1 MPDAPAL
8 RTASRRARASRGSPH
23 ASSAEQLLELAEQ
36 PAVAQVLAA
45 VGMRGEVLASLLPE
59 VVAALE
65 PEPADWHLRLA
76 QRGGP
81 VGPDGDL
88 ASLLAIVRSADCHA
102 YRLLLAAGADMAAL
116 RKLLIE
122 QVRERGSERA
132 NRVVGEPTPRRV
144 VRMSTQRE
152 DASTS
157 SPAIVT
163 SEGAGK
169 PSSPRRSTQTMTT
182 RPLPGS
188 PRQSLRSEARRE
200 VEPSGRASAEA
211 RSPARTKLAPE
222 TRTQLEPR
230 TKPEPRTQ
238 PETRTKS
245 ETRTKPEPRA
255 KPQAREVEPDAT
267 PSVEHELRSIDRR
280 TLPPMAGRERELAM
294 LADAL
299 LRRGPRP
306 PLLVGEHGSGR
317 TLLAI
322 HLARVLEAPVF
333 RLEAPT
339 YVDEDQLADDL
350 EAIGKARGIV
360 VLDDLDR
367 IGSDTPPALL
377 PALAR
382 AWASGSPRIL
392 TVLGHEG
399 RARLEAWMPGI
410 LDTLD
415 VLLLRPLEAT
425 EVHRA
430 VELAAPAILAEHA
443 ALANHPVT
451 LQNPAHLTD
460 LTRVADRFLTG
471 LALPGRALDL
481 LDLAC
486 ARRVREGE
494 HEIDRGAW
502 IDIVCDRTGLPRTRV
517 EGSSERDMLDLD
529 VRLARQ
535 VVGHEHVLEALAA
548 LVRRNRAGFSSG
560 RPIASVLLLGPSG
573 VGKTEIAKALANS
586 LFERDDALL
595 RLDMS
600 EYAEAHAVA
609 RVVGAPPGYVGHEQG
624 GALSDPMVR
633 NPHRV
638 VLLDE
643 IEKSHRDVHQLLL
656 QVFDEGRLTDGR
668 GRTVDFRHSVIVM
681 TSNLGAEL
689 MNEGEAPS
697 DDEVLARARAH
708 FPVELWNRIEAPL
721 VLRPLTR
728 VQMLAISRRLIA
740 ASSARLVHDRGIRYR
755 VDDDVL
761 EQLIDRAGIDP
772 SLGARP
778 LRHLLG
784 REVESLLADA
794 ILRGRVRAGE
804 EALVRLGEDGRLE
817 VGVGR

>member
-1 MPDAPAL
+1 MPEAPAL
-8 RTASRRARASRGSPH
+8 RTAARRVRAGHGS
-23 ASSAEQLLELAEQ
+23 SCDLLVELAEQ
-36 PAVAQVLAA
+36 HAVAAILAQVG
-45 VGMRGEVLASLLPE
+45 VRTASLAKLAQQLATE
-59 VVAALE
+59 LE
-65 PEPADWHLRLA
+65 PEPADWHLRLQ
-76 QRGGP
+76 QRGDQG
-81 VGPDGDL
+81 GPDVDL
-88 ASLLAIVRSADCHA
+88 GQLLAIVRSADCHA
-102 YRLLLAAGADMAAL
+102 YRLLQTAGGDTGAL

-122 QVRERGSERA
+122 RVRERGSERVS
-132 NRVVGEPTPRRV
+132 RVVEPRAAARVLRMSAQSPTP
-144 VRMSTQRE
+144 S
-152 DASTS
+152 S
-157 SPAIVT
+157 SPPE
-163 SEGAGK
+163 SR
-169 PSSPRRSTQTMTT
+169 SSPRRTTTAST
-182 RPLPGS
+182 RPAPAS
-188 PRQSLRSEARRE
+188 PRQSIRTGQTGRTEPTSAAVERARPSASPSSAAQPAPRPSPRGQVEARPR
-200 VEPSGRASAEA
+200 VEA
-211 RSPARTKLAPE
+211 RPDKA
-222 TRTQLEPR
+222 
-230 TKPEPRTQ
+230 KPERR
-238 PETRTKS
+238 ETS
-245 ETRTKPEPRA
+245 
-255 KPQAREVEPDAT
+255 
-267 PSVEHELRSIDRR
+267 HELRSIDRR

-306 PLLVGEHGSGR
+306 PILVGEHGSGR
-317 TLLAI
+317 TLLAM
-322 HLARVLEAPVF
+322 HLARLLDQPVF

-339 YVDEDQLADDL
+339 YVDEDSLSEDL
-350 EAIGKARGIV
+350 EAIAAAKGVV

-367 IGSDTPPALL
+367 VTSDSAPALL

-392 TVLGHEG
+392 TVLAHES
-399 RARLEAWMPGI
+399 RTRLEAWMPGI

-415 VLLLRPLEAT
+415 VLLLRPLEPA

-430 VELAAPAILAEHA
+430 VELAASAVLEQHEAT
-443 ALANHPVT
+443 LAN
-451 LQNPAHLTD
+451 PAQLVE
-460 LTRVADRFLTG
+460 LTRIADRFLTG
-471 LALPGRALDL
+471 LAMPGRALDL

-486 ARRVREGE
+486 ARRIREGQ

-502 IDIVCDRTGLPRTRV
+502 IDIVCDRTGLPRNRV
-517 EGSSERDMLDLD
+517 EGGSDRDMLDLD

-535 VVGHEHVLEALAA
+535 VVGHEHVLETLAA
-548 LVRRNRAGFSSG
+548 LVRRNRAGFASG

-573 VGKTEIAKALANS
+573 VGKTEIAKALATA
-586 LFERDDALL
+586 LYDRDDALL

-609 RVVGAPPGYVGHEQG
+609 RVVGAPPGYVGHEHG
-624 GALSDPMVR
+624 GALSDPMIR

-681 TSNLGAEL
+681 TSNLGAER
-689 MNEGEAPS
+689 MHADEVPS
-697 DDEVLARARAH
+697 DDDVLACARAH

-728 VQMLAISRRLIA
+728 PQMLAICRRLLTG
-740 ASSARLVHDRGIRYR
+740 SSARLVHDRGIRYR
-755 VDDDVL
+755 VEEAVI
-761 EQLIDRAGIDP
+761 EQLIDRAGIDA

-804 EALVRLGEDGRLE
+804 EAVVRLTDEGRLE
-817 VGVGR
+817 VAVGR

>member
-45 VGMRGEVLASLLPE
+45 VGVRGEALAGLLPE
-59 VVAALE
+59 VVEALE

-102 YRLLLAAGADMAAL
+102 YRLLQAAGADMAAL

-132 NRVVGEPTPRRV
+132 SRVVGEPTPRRV
-144 VRMSTQRE
+144 VRMSTQRD

-157 SPAIVT
+157 SSTSVP
-163 SEGAGK
+163 SEGVGK
-169 PSSPRRSTQTMTT
+169 PSSPRRSAQVTTT

-188 PRQSLRSEARRE
+188 PRQSLRSEARGE
-200 VEPSGRASAEA
+200 LEPSVRASAEA
-211 RSPARTKLAPE
+211 RSPARAKPKPE

-230 TKPEPRTQ
+230 TKLEPRA
-238 PETRTKS
+238 KS

-280 TLPPMAGRERELAM
+280 TLPPMAGRERELVM

-317 TLLAI
+317 TLLAL

-339 YVDEDQLADDL
+339 YLDEDQLADDL
-350 EAIGKARGIV
+350 EAIAKARGIV

-367 IGSDTPPALL
+367 ITSDTPPALL

-415 VLLLRPLEAT
+415 VLLLRPLDAA

-443 ALANHPVT
+443 AQAEHPVT

-535 VVGHEHVLEALAA
+535 VVGHEHVLDTLAA

-573 VGKTEIAKALANS
+573 VGKTEIAKALGHA

-689 MNEGEAPS
+689 MNEGEVPS

-728 VQMLAISRRLIA
+728 AQMLAISRRLIA

-804 EALVRLGEDGRLE
+804 EALVRLGEDRRLE

>member
-45 VGMRGEVLASLLPE
+45 VGVRGEALAGLLPE
-59 VVAALE
+59 VVEVLE

-102 YRLLLAAGADMAAL
+102 YRLLQAAGADMAAL

-144 VRMSTQRE
+144 VRMSTQRD

-157 SPAIVT
+157 HSTSVT

-169 PSSPRRSTQTMTT
+169 PSSPRRSTQATTT

-188 PRQSLRSEARRE
+188 PRQSLRSEARGE
-200 VEPSGRASAEA
+200 LEPSVHASAEA
-211 RSPARTKLAPE
+211 RSPARAKPKPE
-222 TRTQLEPR
+222 TRTQLAPR
-230 TKPEPRTQ
+230 TKLEPRAK
-238 PETRTKS
+238 P

-280 TLPPMAGRERELAM
+280 TLPPMAGRERELVM

-317 TLLAI
+317 TLLAM

-339 YVDEDQLADDL
+339 YLDEDQLADDL
-350 EAIGKARGIV
+350 EAIAKARGIV

-367 IGSDTPPALL
+367 ITSDTPPALL

-415 VLLLRPLEAT
+415 VLLLRPLDAA

-443 ALANHPVT
+443 AQAEHPVT

-535 VVGHEHVLEALAA
+535 VVGHEHVLDTLAA

-573 VGKTEIAKALANS
+573 VGKTEIAKALGHA

-689 MNEGEAPS
+689 MNEGEVPS

-728 VQMLAISRRLIA
+728 AQMLAISRRLIA

-794 ILRGRVRAGE
+794 ILRGRVRAGD
-804 EALVRLGEDGRLE
+804 EALVRFGEDGRLE